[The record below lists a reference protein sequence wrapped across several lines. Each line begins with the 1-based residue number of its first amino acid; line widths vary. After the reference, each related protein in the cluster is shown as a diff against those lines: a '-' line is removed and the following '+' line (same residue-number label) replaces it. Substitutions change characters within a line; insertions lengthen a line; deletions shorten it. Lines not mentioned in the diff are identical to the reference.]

1 MSNQWLVAISYG
13 LGLSLGAGG
22 WAWMDGER
30 GGRERGEQVGERQS
44 EIREMGA
51 DVAEA
56 GGSGR
61 TRLALTEVGL
71 ERTGG

>member
-1 MSNQWLVAISYG
+1 
-13 LGLSLGAGG
+13 
-22 WAWMDGER
+22 MDGER